1 MLNQT
6 VLVGRITKD
15 VEIKKI
21 EDRKYAILKLA
32 VTRSF
37 KNEEGTYDTD
47 FIDVSIF
54 DNIADNVKEYCK
66 VGDLVG
72 IKGRLESKEDK
83 LILVGEKVTF
93 LSQAKK
99 GEE

>member
-21 EDRKYAILKLA
+21 EDEEYAILNLA
-32 VTRSF
+32 IPRSF
-37 KNEEGTYDTD
+37 KNSEGNYDTD

-54 DNIADNVKEYCK
+54 NNMAQNIKEYCK

-72 IKGRLESKEDK
+72 VKGRLESKEDK
-83 LILVGEKVTF
+83 LTLVGEKVTF
-93 LSQAKK
+93 LSSGK

>member
-21 EDRKYAILKLA
+21 EDKKYAILKLA
-32 VTRSF
+32 IPRSF
-37 KNEEGTYDTD
+37 KNEEGNYDTD

-54 DNIADNVKEYCK
+54 DNIAQNIKEYCK
-66 VGDLVG
+66 AGDLVG
-72 IKGRLESKEDK
+72 VKGRLESKEDK
-83 LILVGEKVTF
+83 LVLVGEKVTF
-93 LSQAKK
+93 LSSSEK